1 MRLGITQADIR
12 KALTSMK
19 GGGRLGAMLD
29 RMVSRKQAPDM
40 ERTMAYFG
48 LKLEPEHPIK
58 EGEVQSAWLG
68 LNLSMKAG
76 KLTVSTHMA
85 ASPLRMTLMP
95 GDEIIALDGRRTPSM
110 KSIESA
116 LKGKIGREVELTYA
130 HEGMLCTCSI
140 TLPAAPRHNVKLSGK
155 GNQRWRDY
163 IATRQE
169 K

>member
-1 MRLGITQADIR
+1 
-12 KALTSMK
+12 
-19 GGGRLGAMLD
+19 
-29 RMVSRKQAPDM
+29 
-40 ERTMAYFG
+40 
-48 LKLEPEHPIK
+48 
-58 EGEVQSAWLG
+58 
-68 LNLSMKAG
+68 
-76 KLTVSTHMA
+76 MA